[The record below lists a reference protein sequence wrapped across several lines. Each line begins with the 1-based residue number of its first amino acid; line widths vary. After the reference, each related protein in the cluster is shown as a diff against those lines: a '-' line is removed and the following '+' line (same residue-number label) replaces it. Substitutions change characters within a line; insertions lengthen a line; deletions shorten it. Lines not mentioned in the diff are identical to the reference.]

1 MEIFQNN
8 CKDKK
13 ILDLEVVDKSGTMKA
28 FEFWIQD
35 NFRTN
40 Y

>member
-1 MEIFQNN
+1 MESFQNN

-13 ILDLEVVDKSGTMKA
+13 ILDLEAVDKSGAMKA

-35 NFRTN
+35 NSRTN